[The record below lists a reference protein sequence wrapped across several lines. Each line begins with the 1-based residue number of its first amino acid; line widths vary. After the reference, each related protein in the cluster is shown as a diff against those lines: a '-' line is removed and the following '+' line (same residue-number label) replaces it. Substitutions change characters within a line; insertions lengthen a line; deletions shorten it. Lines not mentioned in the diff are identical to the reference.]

1 MSSEDESGFDE
12 GSALSVTKKRISAKA
27 LPQSGSEDATRDE
40 GLRYTCKATKVAENQ
55 NGTVL
60 VPYEKSK
67 QEQEEEG
74 NLAAYGAAY
83 EADRPTHIFVPSVL
97 SYRLH
102 SIFTSGNLL
111 SY

>member
-1 MSSEDESGFDE
+1 MSSEDESRFDE

-40 GLRYTCKATKVAENQ
+40 SLRYTCKATKVAENQ

-60 VPYEKSK
+60 MPYEKSK
-67 QEQEEEG
+67 QEQGEG
-74 NLAAYGAAY
+74 WDLAAYEAAY
-83 EADRPTHIFVPSVL
+83 EADRPTSSFPQAVL
-97 SYRLH
+97 RLH
-102 SIFTSGNLL
+102 SIFTIGNLL

>member
-1 MSSEDESGFDE
+1 MSIRESGFDE
-12 GSALSVTKKRISAKA
+12 GSALSVTKKRISAKV

-60 VPYEKSK
+60 MPYEKSK

-83 EADRPTHIFVPSVL
+83 EADRPTHIFVPLVL